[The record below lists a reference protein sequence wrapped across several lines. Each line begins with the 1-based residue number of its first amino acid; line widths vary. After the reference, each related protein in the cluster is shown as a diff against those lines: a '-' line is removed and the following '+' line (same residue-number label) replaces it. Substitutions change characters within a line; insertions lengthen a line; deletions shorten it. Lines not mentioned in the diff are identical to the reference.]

1 MSSFLKK
8 INNGGFTRFFDF
20 VLASDLCY
28 TIHIPTGNAG
38 LGGAPQNKVVL
49 CGKNEKWRKIAM
61 PMALVWFAAIV
72 LAVIIEALTNQLVSI
87 WFVAGGIVA
96 LIVSLFDAPLWLQC
110 LLYVLVSAVT
120 LLATRPLSRKLL
132 HLKKEDTN
140 ADRYIGKT
148 GTILVEVNN
157 SEGKG
162 QVEVM
167 GSVWSAR
174 SENGGVIPAGS
185 SVLVK
190 EITGVKL
197 VVNPIPKN

>member
-1 MSSFLKK
+1 M
-8 INNGGFTRFFDF
+8 
-20 VLASDLCY
+20 
-28 TIHIPTGNAG
+28 
-38 LGGAPQNKVVL
+38 
-49 CGKNEKWRKIAM
+49 
-61 PMALVWFAAIV
+61 
-72 LAVIIEALTNQLVSI
+72 
-87 WFVAGGIVA
+87 
-96 LIVSLFDAPLWLQC
+96 
-110 LLYVLVSAVT
+110 
-120 LLATRPLSRKLL
+120 
-132 HLKKEDTN
+132 
-140 ADRYIGKT
+140 
-148 GTILVEVNN
+148 VEVNN